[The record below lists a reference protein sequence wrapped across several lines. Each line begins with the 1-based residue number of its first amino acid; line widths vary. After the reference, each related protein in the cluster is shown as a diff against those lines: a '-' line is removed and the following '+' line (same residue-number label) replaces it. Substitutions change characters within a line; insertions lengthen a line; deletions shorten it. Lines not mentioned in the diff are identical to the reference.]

1 MLSYDDE
8 LEMAK
13 FLEQNIHTFAKE
25 YPPEQYDLLVLN
37 VNQYPVLVHSL
48 KALIAYDK
56 AVVSGKAPGIVLDA
70 EKVAAAEEIPKI
82 VPLYDFITENACHIC
97 LAGYDGIDEELIHK
111 DGSESEYDRY
121 LVPLP
126 IGWKDHASVFI
137 RGSGILMRETTNV
150 FLGKETIL

>member
-13 FLEQNIHTFAKE
+13 FLEQNIHAFVKE
-25 YPPEQYDLLVLN
+25 FPEDKYDLLVLN

-56 AVVSGKAPGIVLDA
+56 AVVSGRIPGIVLDA
-70 EKVAAAEEIPKI
+70 EKMAAAEEIPRI
-82 VPLYDFITENACHIC
+82 MPLYNFIMENACHVC

-126 IGWKDHASVFI
+126 KGWRDYASAFI
-137 RGSGILMRETTNV
+137 RGSGILMRETTNT
-150 FLGKETIL
+150 FLGKETVL